1 MLKKIE
7 KQILEFAK
15 DTGLT
20 ERREIVHGTLYVKL
34 HEEKE
39 CDTFH
44 RAIRTFYKNQINNEG
59 GVNMYAV
66 GDEFAF
72 DFVPEDREAPVFS
85 DEDYSGKE
93 EMDPTEMDYG
103 TYSEASAE
111 GLADFGLDAVDLTEQ
126 EEAELDVLMNLQ
138 AEQMISL
145 QLLERLNL
153 HMISLKMQIQRIST

>member
-1 MLKKIE
+1 MQRVERL
-7 KQILEFAK
+7 ILDFVK

-20 ERREIVHGTLYVKL
+20 ERREMVHGTLYVKL

-39 CDTFH
+39 CDHFH
-44 RAIRTFYKNQINNEG
+44 RVLRTFFKEQIDNEG

-85 DEDYSGKE
+85 DETFSGKE
-93 EMDPTEMDYG
+93 EMDPADIDYG
-103 TYSEASAE
+103 TFSEASAE
-111 GLADFGLDAVDLTEQ
+111 GLADFGMDCIDLSEQ

-138 AEQMISL
+138 AES
-145 QLLERLNL
+145 
-153 HMISLKMQIQRIST
+153 QRGK

>member
-20 ERREIVHGTLYVKL
+20 QRREIVHGTLYVTL

-72 DFVPEDREAPVFS
+72 DFVPEDREAPVFVEPYS
-85 DEDYSGKE
+85 EEKYSGKE
-93 EMDPTEMDYG
+93 IMDPTDIDDKGIWSEFAEEEM
-103 TYSEASAE
+103 
-111 GLADFGLDAVDLTEQ
+111 FNNIDLTDEQ
-126 EEAELDVLMNLQ
+126 ESELDVLMNLE
-138 AEQMISL
+138 AESK
-145 QLLERLNL
+145 RG
-153 HMISLKMQIQRIST
+153 K

>member
-1 MLKKIE
+1 MFKKIE
-7 KQILEFAK
+7 KQILEFVK

-39 CDTFH
+39 CDHFH
-44 RAIRTFYKNQINNEG
+44 KVIRTFYKDQINNEG

-93 EMDPTEMDYG
+93 DMMPSDVDKGIWSEFAEEEMFNNMDDEDESPAFPSYYDLPEDVD
-103 TYSEASAE
+103 TALDLEADAKE
-111 GLADFGLDAVDLTEQ
+111 G
-126 EEAELDVLMNLQ
+126 
-138 AEQMISL
+138 
-145 QLLERLNL
+145 R
-153 HMISLKMQIQRIST
+153 

>member
-72 DFVPEDREAPVFS
+72 DFVPEDREAPVFVEPYS
-85 DEDYSGKE
+85 EEKYSGKE
-93 EMDPTEMDYG
+93 IMDPTDIDDKGIWSEFAEEEM
-103 TYSEASAE
+103 
-111 GLADFGLDAVDLTEQ
+111 FNNIDLTD
-126 EEAELDVLMNLQ
+126 EEESELDVLMNLE
-138 AEQMISL
+138 AESK
-145 QLLERLNL
+145 RG
-153 HMISLKMQIQRIST
+153 K